1 MTNSTYDR
9 PVIIEAALNGLTPKA
24 RNPHVPRT
32 PGEIAEDAVRCLDA
46 GAAIIHNHNDDAVL
60 GGSSVHAPAPYLAAW
75 RRILSERPG
84 AVLYPTMGSGGP
96 HVTIEQRYAH
106 IEALAA
112 EGVLGLALVDP
123 GSTNLGVADD
133 DGLPRPDDLVY
144 QNTYRDARYMFAAC
158 ERLRMGASISIFEPG
173 FLRVVLA
180 YHAAGRMPPGAFVKL
195 YFGAHPRLSFGL
207 PPTKPA
213 LEAYLAML
221 EGTGLPWLVSAFGG
235 DLVGCGLARLALERG
250 GHLQV
255 GLEPYA
261 GDRTPTNVELVREAV
276 SIAAQAGRPV
286 ATSADARRII
296 GVPPLR

>member
-1 MTNSTYDR
+1 M
-9 PVIIEAALNGLTPKA
+9 TPKA

-32 PGEIAEDAVRCLDA
+32 PAEIADDAVRCLDA

-60 GGSSVHAPAPYLAAW
+60 GGSSVHDPAPYLTAW
-75 RRILSERPG
+75 RRILRERSG
-84 AVLYPTMGSGGP
+84 AILYPTMGSGGP

-106 IEALAA
+106 VEALAA

-123 GSTNLGVADD
+123 GSTNIGGVDD
-133 DGLPRPDDLVY
+133 DGLPRPVDLVY

-158 ERLRMGASISIFEPG
+158 ERLRVGMSISIFEPG

-180 YHAAGRMPPGAFVKL
+180 YHAAGRLPPGAFVKL
-195 YFGAHPRLSFGL
+195 YFGADTRLSFGL

-221 EGTGLPWLVSAFGG
+221 GETGLPWLVSALGG
-235 DLVGCGLARLALERG
+235 DVVGCGLARLALERG
-250 GHLQV
+250 GHVQV

-261 GDRTPTNVELVREAV
+261 GDRTPTNVQLVREAV
-276 SIAAQAGRPV
+276 SMAAQAGRPV
-286 ATSADARRII
+286 ATSADAGRII
-296 GVPPLR
+296 GIPPG

>member
-1 MTNSTYDR
+1 MTNSTYYE
-9 PVIIEAALNGLTPKA
+9 PVIIEAALNGATVKA

-32 PGEIAEDAVRCLDA
+32 PAEIADDAVRCLDA

-60 GGSSVHAPAPYLAAW
+60 GGSSVHDPAPYLTAW

-84 AVLYPTMGSGGP
+84 AILYPTMGSGGP

-106 IEALAA
+106 VETLAA

-123 GSTNLGVADD
+123 GSTNIGGVDD
-133 DGLPRPDDLVY
+133 DGLPRPVDLVY

-158 ERLRMGASISIFEPG
+158 ERLRVGMSISIFEPG

-180 YHAAGRMPPGAFVKL
+180 YHAAGRLPPGAFVKL
-195 YFGAHPRLSFGL
+195 YFGADTRLSFGL

-221 EGTGLPWLVSAFGG
+221 EETGLPWLVSALGG
-235 DLVGCGLARLALERG
+235 DVVGCGLARFALERR
-250 GHLQV
+250 GHVQV

-261 GDRTPTNVELVREAV
+261 GDRTPTNVQLIREAV
-276 SIAAQAGRPV
+276 SIAAQVGRPV
-286 ATSADARRII
+286 ATSTDARRII
-296 GVPPLR
+296 GIPPLG